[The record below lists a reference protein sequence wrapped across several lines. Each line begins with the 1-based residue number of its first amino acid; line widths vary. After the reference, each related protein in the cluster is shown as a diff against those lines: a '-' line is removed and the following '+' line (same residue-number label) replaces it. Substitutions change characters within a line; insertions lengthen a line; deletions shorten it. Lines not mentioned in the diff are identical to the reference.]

1 MSFVTMILPF
11 ILKAL
16 DWAIDKSAENKELRK
31 KYLELVDLMTTKGMV
46 TSKLRDSYLKKR
58 KRLEKT

>member
-16 DWAIDKSAENKELRK
+16 DWAIDKSKENKELRK
-31 KYLELVDLMTTKGMV
+31 KYLELVDIMASKGMV
-46 TSKLRDSYLKKR
+46 TSKLRQSYIEKR
-58 KRLEKT
+58 QRLEKT